1 MLYYKIVNS
10 VVVSVNNKP
19 IIDDNAEQ
27 VYINLSLSEMF
38 GTGTG
43 GKGKYE
49 ISKHQNRIKG
59 INGEYELLE
68 ISNNRYVSLELW
80 RLYDVHDED
89 NNNVIVFED
98 MGDFYK
104 IDFITPY
111 QFQNDPM
118 LNEFWQTYQW

>member
-1 MLYYKIVNS
+1 MLKYKIVNS

-80 RLYDVHDED
+80 RLYDVNED
-89 NNNVIVFED
+89 NDDVIVFVD

-104 IDFITPY
+104 IDYITHY
-111 QFQNDPM
+111 EFENDPM
-118 LNEFWQTYQW
+118 LKDFWSWFQW

>member
-1 MLYYKIVNS
+1 MIKYKIANS

-43 GKGKYE
+43 GQGEYE

-59 INGEYELLE
+59 INGDYELLE

-80 RLYDVHDED
+80 RLYDVNEYNDD
-89 NNNVIVFED
+89 VIVFVD
-98 MGDFYK
+98 MDDFYK
-104 IDFITPY
+104 IDFITHY
-111 QFQNDPM
+111 EFENDPM
-118 LNEFWQTYQW
+118 LKDFWSWFQW

>member
-1 MLYYKIVNS
+1 MIKYKIANS

-43 GKGKYE
+43 GKGEYE

-59 INGEYELLE
+59 INGDYELLE

-80 RLYDVHDED
+80 RLYDVNED
-89 NNNVIVFED
+89 NEDVIVFVD
-98 MGDFYK
+98 MEDFYK
-104 IDFITPY
+104 IDFITHY
-111 QFQNDPM
+111 EFENDPM
-118 LNEFWQTYQW
+118 LKDFWSWFQW